1 MDESRR
7 EDREVSLELI
17 VNQSFYIHG
26 FGGRGLFSGGKAA
39 VAWLLPPTLSS
50 ADFKC
55 RI

>member
-7 EDREVSLELI
+7 EDRGEGLALI

-26 FGGRGLFSGGKAA
+26 LGGPGLFFGGKAA
-39 VAWLLPPTLSS
+39 GAWLLPPTLS
-50 ADFKC
+50 KY